1 MSDNHQE
8 PVLRPPFE
16 AGVPKDDLGHRRVV
30 ITGMGVVSPLGN
42 SVDQFWA
49 GLLAGTSAIDRLTRF
64 DTSRFA
70 VQIAA
75 QVNDFNVEDYAE
87 YIDRK
92 EARRIDWFI
101 QLSVACAAQALKQA
115 GLKIDESNAD
125 NVGVLI
131 GSGIGG
137 LVTIEQSMRTLIEKG
152 PMRVSPFTGPYMIP
166 NMASGQ
172 VAITFGA
179 KGPNFSVASACA
191 TGTNAIGEAFEIIRR
206 GDADAMITGGVE
218 SQITA
223 FGLAAFHRTTAMC
236 TSRNDDPK
244 HASRPFDAKRD
255 GFIFGEG
262 CGVLIFEEL
271 ESAIKRGAQ
280 IIAEV
285 ASYAANNDAYHIS
298 APAVGGA
305 GAAKA
310 IQRALQK
317 GNLKPADIDYINA
330 HGTSTVL
337 NDAAETA
344 AIKTVF
350 GEHAYHIPINSTK
363 SMIGH
368 LLGAAGAVE
377 AIAAVKT
384 IETGWI
390 HPTINYEYPDPACD
404 LDYVPNKARQ
414 KDVRVAMSNSFGF
427 GGHNAIVIFKKFEG

>member
-1 MSDNHQE
+1 MSDYHQ
-8 PVLRPPFE
+8 
-16 AGVPKDDLGHRRVV
+16 GNLGQRRVV
-30 ITGMGVVSPLGN
+30 VTGLGAITPLGC
-42 SVDQFWA
+42 SVDQYWS
-49 GLLAGTSAIDRLTRF
+49 GLLAGTSVIDHITRF
-64 DTSRFA
+64 DPARFA

-101 QLSVACAAQALKQA
+101 QLSIAATAQAMKQS

-125 NVGVLI
+125 MVGVLI

-137 LVTIEQSMRTLIEKG
+137 LVTIEQSMHTLIEKG

-166 NMASGQ
+166 NMASGMI
-172 VAITFGA
+172 AITFGA
-179 KGPNFSVASACA
+179 KGPNFSIASACA
-191 TGTNAIGEAFEIIRR
+191 TGSNALGEAFEIIRR

-218 SQITA
+218 SQITE
-223 FGLAAFHRTTAMC
+223 FGLAAFHRTTAMS
-236 TSRNDDPK
+236 TTHNDDPK

-262 CGVLIFEEL
+262 CGALIFEEL
-271 ESAIKRGAQ
+271 ESAKKRGAK

-285 ASYAANNDAYHIS
+285 VSYAANDDAFHIS
-298 APAVGGA
+298 APAEGGA

-317 GNLKPADIDYINA
+317 GNLKPEDIDYVNA
-330 HGTSTVL
+330 HGTSTIL
-337 NDAAETA
+337 NDASETA
-344 AIKTVF
+344 AIKTAL
-350 GEHAYHIPINSTK
+350 GQHAYKTPVSSTK
-363 SMIGH
+363 SMVGH

-377 AIAAVKT
+377 AIATIKT

-414 KDVRVAMSNSFGF
+414 KDVRIAMSNSFGF
-427 GGHNAIVIFKKFEG
+427 GGHNAILIFKKYPG

>member
-1 MSDNHQE
+1 MSDN
-8 PVLRPPFE
+8 
-16 AGVPKDDLGHRRVV
+16 RRVV
-30 ITGMGVVSPLGN
+30 ITGMGVVTPLGS
-42 SVDQFWA
+42 SVEKYWA
-49 GLLAGTSAIDRLTRF
+49 GLLAGTSAIDRITRF
-64 DTSRFA
+64 DPSRFA

-75 QVNDFNVEDYAE
+75 QVSDFNIEDYAE
-87 YIDRK
+87 YVDRK

-101 QLSVACAAQALKQA
+101 QLSIAAAAQALKQA

-125 NVGVLI
+125 AVGSLI

-137 LVTIEQSMRTLIEKG
+137 LVTIEQSMHTLIEKG

-166 NMASGQ
+166 NMAAGMI
-172 VAITFGA
+172 AITFGA
-179 KGPNFSVASACA
+179 QGPNFSIASACA
-191 TGTNAIGEAFEIIRR
+191 TGANAIGEASEIIRR
-206 GDADAMITGGVE
+206 GDANAMITGGVE
-218 SQITA
+218 SQITE
-223 FGLAAFHRTTAMC
+223 FGLAAFHRTTAMS
-236 TSRNDDPK
+236 TTRNDDPK

-262 CGVLIFEEL
+262 CGILILEEL
-271 ESAIKRGAQ
+271 EFAKKRGAP

-285 ASYAANNDAYHIS
+285 AAYAANDDAYDIS
-298 APAVGGA
+298 APAKGGA

-317 GNLKPADIDYINA
+317 ANLQPQDIDYINA
-330 HGTSTVL
+330 HGTSTIL

-344 AIKTVF
+344 AIKTAF
-350 GEHAYHIPINSTK
+350 GEYAHNIPISSTK

-377 AIAAVKT
+377 AVATVKT
-384 IETGWI
+384 VETGWI

-427 GGHNAIVIFKKFEG
+427 GGHNAILIFKKYEL

>member
-1 MSDNHQE
+1 MTDKQ
-8 PVLRPPFE
+8 
-16 AGVPKDDLGHRRVV
+16 RRVV
-30 ITGMGVVSPLGN
+30 VTGMGVVSPLGN
-42 SVDQFWA
+42 SVEKFWHE
-49 GLLAGTSAIDRLTRF
+49 LLAGTSGIDRITRF
-64 DTSRFA
+64 DPSRFA
-70 VQIAA
+70 VHIGA
-75 QVNDFNVEDYAE
+75 QVNDFNIEDYAD
-87 YIDRK
+87 YIDKK

-101 QLSVACAAQALKQA
+101 QLSVACAVQAIKQA

-125 NVGVLI
+125 AIGVLI

-137 LVTIEQSMRTLIEKG
+137 LVTMQEAFRTLFEKG

-172 VAITFGA
+172 IAITFGA
-179 KGPNFSVASACA
+179 KGPNFSIASACA

-218 SQITA
+218 SQITE
-223 FGLAAFHRTTAMC
+223 FGLSAFHRTTAMA
-236 TSRNDDPK
+236 TAFNNDPK

-255 GFIFGEG
+255 GFVFGEG

-271 ESAIKRGAQ
+271 EFAKKRGAK

-285 ASYAANNDAYHIS
+285 AAYATNDDAYHIS
-298 APAVGGA
+298 APAEGGA

-310 IQRALQK
+310 IKRALAKAGLQ
-317 GNLKPADIDYINA
+317 PTDIDYINA
-330 HGTSTVL
+330 HGTSTIL
-337 NDAAETA
+337 NDVAETQ

-350 GEHAYHIPINSTK
+350 GDYAYKIPISSTK

-377 AIAAVKT
+377 AIATVKS

-427 GGHNAIVIFKKFEG
+427 GGHNAIIIFRKFEG

>member
-1 MSDNHQE
+1 MLDHRQ
-8 PVLRPPFE
+8 
-16 AGVPKDDLGHRRVV
+16 GDLGQRRVV
-30 ITGMGVVSPLGN
+30 VTGLGAITPLGC
-42 SVDQFWA
+42 SVDQYWS
-49 GLLAGTSAIDRLTRF
+49 GLLAGTSAIDRITRF
-64 DTSRFA
+64 DPSRFA

-101 QLSVACAAQALKQA
+101 QLSIAAAAQAIKQA

-125 NVGVLI
+125 MIGALI

-137 LVTIEQSMRTLIEKG
+137 LVTIEQSMHTLIEKG

-166 NMASGQ
+166 NMAAGMI
-172 VAITFGA
+172 AITFGA
-179 KGPNFSVASACA
+179 KGPNFSIASACA
-191 TGTNAIGEAFEIIRR
+191 TGNNAIGEAFEIIRR

-218 SQITA
+218 SQITE
-223 FGLAAFHRTTAMC
+223 FGLAAFHRTTAMS
-236 TSRNDDPK
+236 TSHNDDPK

-271 ESAIKRGAQ
+271 EFAKKRGAN
-280 IIAEV
+280 IICEV
-285 ASYAANNDAYHIS
+285 ASYAANDDAYHIS
-298 APAVGGA
+298 APAEGGA

-310 IQRALQK
+310 IRRALQK
-317 GNLKPADIDYINA
+317 GNLRPEDVDYINA
-330 HGTSTVL
+330 HGTSTLL
-337 NDAAETA
+337 NDAAETT

-350 GEHAYHIPINSTK
+350 GERAYNIPISSTK

-377 AIAAVKT
+377 AIATVKT
-384 IETGWI
+384 VETGWI

-427 GGHNAIVIFKKFEG
+427 GGHNAIVIFKKYEA